1 MKRRAFSLIELLM
14 SLAVAAMV
22 MMSCV
27 WLFLSMAKL
36 SESAEN
42 APELLQKATSAEKF
56 LRCAFV
62 NSSFPQ
68 RMPEELVG
76 NMHTTTGT
84 IRIGQYPENTDT
96 EELNLCFGIER
107 FHPLF
112 LAADGFAKEKICWL
126 KFEKDTGLFVIW
138 TFVDLEYEKTERT
151 IYKTKISD
159 CVADVS
165 YMFYSEEYGWQEEE
179 TIPQNSDNAGLIPH
193 YIKIVF
199 SDSGKNLTRYIPLYS
214 FLEGEKKASA
224 RERQSGR
231 RGVVQYE

>member
-14 SLAVAAMV
+14 SLAVASMV

-27 WLFLSMAKL
+27 WLFLSMVNL
-36 SESAEN
+36 SESAQN
-42 APELLQKATSAEKF
+42 APQLLQKASAAEKF
-56 LRCAFV
+56 LRCAFL

-68 RMPEELVG
+68 RMPDDLIG
-76 NMHTTTGT
+76 NIRTTSGA

-96 EELNLCFGIER
+96 QELNLCFGLER

-112 LAADGFAKEKICWL
+112 LSADGFAKEKVCWL
-126 KFEKDTGLFVIW
+126 KFEKDTGLFLVW

-159 CVADVS
+159 CVAEVS
-165 YMFYSEEYGWQEEE
+165 YMFYSEEYGWQEEDSLS
-179 TIPQNSDNAGLIPH
+179 QSGDNAGLIPH

-199 SDSGKNLTRYIPLYS
+199 ADSGQSTTRYVPLYS